1 MMAGIVLLAGVVV
14 VLALG
19 WVLLW
24 QMGMTNLLTSV
35 VPLAPMLV
43 AIGTFLLILTEILL
57 FLGNK
62 EDRRTAVRD
71 LSFLVPLF
79 AVSMA
84 LTYITQ
90 RFLW

>member
-1 MMAGIVLLAGVVV
+1 MIAGIVLLAGVVV
-14 VLALG
+14 VLGLG

-24 QMGMTNLLTSV
+24 QMGMTNLLSSV

-57 FLGNK
+57 FFGNK

-79 AVSMA
+79 AVSTV
-84 LTYITQ
+84 LTFVTQ

>member
-1 MMAGIVLLAGVVV
+1 MIAGIVLLVGVVV
-14 VLALG
+14 ILGLG

-35 VPLAPMLV
+35 VPLAPTLV
-43 AIGTFLLILTEILL
+43 AIGTFLLMLTEILL
-57 FLGNK
+57 FFGNK

-71 LSFLVPLF
+71 VSFLVPLF
-79 AVSMA
+79 AVSML

>member
-1 MMAGIVLLAGVVV
+1 MIAGIVLLTGVVV
-14 VLALG
+14 VLGIG

-24 QMGMTNLLTSV
+24 QMGMTNLLASV

-43 AIGTFLLILTEILL
+43 AIGTFLLILTEGLL

-62 EDRRTAVRD
+62 QDRRTAVRD

-79 AVSMA
+79 AVSIL
-84 LTYITQ
+84 LTYFSQ
-90 RFLW
+90 RILW